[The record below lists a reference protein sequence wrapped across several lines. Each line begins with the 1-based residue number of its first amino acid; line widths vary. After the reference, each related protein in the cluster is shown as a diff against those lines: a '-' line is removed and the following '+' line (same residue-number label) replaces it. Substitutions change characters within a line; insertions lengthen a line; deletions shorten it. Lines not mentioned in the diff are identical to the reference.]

1 MTEFNYL
8 KEKRRMLDSLGRT
21 EGICAGVAC
30 GSCPLSRYNNRHTDD
45 DEVTCSMLEI
55 LYPEE
60 ATAIVRKWAEE
71 HPINTRMNFFLKKC
85 PNALI
90 NNEGYPFACAG
101 IVGLVS
107 ECPAKSIDGYTCKKC
122 WTEEVEE

>member
-1 MTEFNYL
+1 MTEFDYL
-8 KEKRRMLDSLGRT
+8 KEKRRMFDTLGRKGEDCIFAT
-21 EGICAGVAC
+21 CEK
-30 GSCPLSRYNNRHTDD
+30 CPLSQNNNDVDLACTSF
-45 DEVTCSMLEI
+45 ENQ
-55 LYPEE
+55 YPEE
-60 ATAIVRKWAEE
+60 ATEIVRKWAEE
-71 HPINTRMNFFLKKC
+71 HPRKTRKDVLLKKC

>member
-1 MTEFNYL
+1 MEFNYL
-8 KEKRRMLDSLGRT
+8 KEKQRMLNSLGRT
-21 EGICAGVAC
+21 EGRCIGVHC
-30 GSCPLSRYNNRHTDD
+30 KKCPLSSENNTTGEACTDF
-45 DEVTCSMLEI
+45 EVM
-55 LYPEE
+55 YPEE
-60 ATAIVRKWAEE
+60 ATKVVKNWGEE
-71 HPINTRMNFFLKKC
+71 NPINTRMNFLLKKC

-122 WTEEVEE
+122 WNEEVEE